1 VGKSTPASVRPL
13 GFPRWVAPFAGAIA
27 ASAVLSLI
35 GWNAVR
41 LAKGEVSPSD
51 LACVGDPTDS
61 CNWSSYRVENNAG
74 GPVVL
79 RECMH
84 HCGKSDRRLDPVAVR
99 AGRTTLDDAVTALVG
114 DRAWWEMR
122 SNSNQLLGCLVL
134 DGHRHK
140 HDGDLV
146 LVSSVGLCRADAL
159 SSPTRVRT
167 G

>member
-1 VGKSTPASVRPL
+1 VGKTTRASVRPR
-13 GFPRWVAPFAGAIA
+13 GFPGRVAVFAGAIA
-27 ASAVLSLI
+27 ASVIVSLI

-41 LAKGEVSPSD
+41 LAEGEVSLTE
-51 LACVGDPTDS
+51 LACVGDPTDP
-61 CNWSSYRVENNAG
+61 CNWSSYRVENNTG
-74 GPVVL
+74 GAVVL

-84 HCGKSDRRLDPVAVR
+84 QCGKGDRRLDPVAVR
-99 AGRTTLDDAVTALVG
+99 AGGITSDDAVTALVG